1 MAEEQTTV
9 EESEEKVEQ
18 TTEENTS
25 DSTGEDASSTPNAD
39 SSNTPNSS
47 SGSDTAIDVSDYGIF
62 NDAVATVDSL
72 KEEFDTHN
80 TSLKDDCT
88 KLKDES
94 IFMGPICDEC
104 VKGFSSVESKLT
116 AEVNAFGKS
125 HTFLIDT
132 AASYDGTDKSVTS
145 LILGG
150 STQATSMMELG
161 DKANNGDAAA
171 QKEWLDNMA
180 ALVKPYCEKYG
191 FPESVLLAQII
202 QESGW
207 TKSSSWLNQ
216 NNNILNVNSEMWGS
230 NDYTTSKDGVVNEN
244 ASIPKWAQNP
254 KHASG
259 PVSGG
264 EFFESPR
271 VDSMRAYDSVEDCVE
286 DYLALMVGYRPEL
299 NGSDVDGA
307 IAGIKHYAEDANYE
321 NALRGAIER
330 YNLTQYDA

>member
-1 MAEEQTTV
+1 MAEEQVSVDNEKDVSNEV
-9 EESEEKVEQ
+9 ESGD
-18 TTEENTS
+18 N
-25 DSTGEDASSTPNAD
+25 TGENSDTPLATDDTTSTD
-39 SSNTPNSS
+39 VGVTSSNA
-47 SGSDTAIDVSDYGIF
+47 DTAIDVSDYGIF
-62 NDAVATVDSL
+62 NDAVSTVDTL
-72 KEEFDTHN
+72 KSDFETHN
-80 TSLKDDCT
+80 TSLKEDCT
-88 KLKDES
+88 KLKSEDT
-94 IFMGPICDEC
+94 FMGPICDEC
-104 VKGFSSVESKLT
+104 VKGFSNIDSKIVS
-116 AEVNAFGKS
+116 EIDAFGKT
-125 HTFLIDT
+125 HTLLVDA
-132 AASYDGTDKSVTS
+132 AASYDGTDQSVAS

-161 DKANNGDAAA
+161 DRANNGDSAA

-230 NDYTTSKDGVVNEN
+230 NDYKVSKDGVVNEN
-244 ASIPKWAQNP
+244 ADIPKWASNP

-264 EFFESPR
+264 AYFESPR
-271 VDSMRAYDSVEDCVE
+271 EDSMRAYDSVEDCVE
-286 DYLALMVGYRPEL
+286 DYLALMVGYRPDL

-330 YNLTQYDA
+330 YNLTQYDV